1 MTITGSMLKRLRL
14 EAKLT
19 QKKLAEL
26 VGVSQAHIA
35 KIEQEKVDPRLSTIN
50 KILQVLT
57 EGKEKKCRDLMTRGV
72 LFARP
77 KDSVLKVSEIMVR
90 HAISQ
95 MPVINGYRIV
105 GTITEESIIRKLGS
119 NIMEEKVEDVM
130 DPPLP
135 MVSEETN
142 VSAIRSLLERRQGVL
157 VTKGRKVVGII
168 TRSDF
173 LKTIG

>member
-1 MTITGSMLKRLRL
+1 
-14 EAKLT
+14 
-19 QKKLAEL
+19 
-26 VGVSQAHIA
+26 
-35 KIEQEKVDPRLSTIN
+35 
-50 KILQVLT
+50 
-57 EGKEKKCRDLMTRGV
+57 
-72 LFARP
+72 
-77 KDSVLKVSEIMVR
+77 
-90 HAISQ
+90 
-95 MPVINGYRIV
+95 MPVINEYRIV
-105 GTITEESIIRKLGS
+105 GTITEESIIQKLSS